1 MKLNDLVYFV
11 SDFLTWL
18 EYGQMMPNTFHFES
32 IFKKIGNLK
41 SPTQDQIATIIE
53 DAFEKIDFIS
63 SEQKILKRIG
73 KHIVEYID
81 MLLKDKTLTNKND
94 KSVKN
99 WEYKGYKYFGNSPQ
113 TIEVTEQLNSDY
125 FSMYLAKKI
134 DYDHFAEL
142 VVLSFARNFRVYRQ
156 MTVKRMELGIKLLY
170 NAIEMQASVNSR
182 ELFTPHEVAAM
193 TDRLKSKAL

>member
-1 MKLNDLVYFV
+1 
-11 SDFLTWL
+11 
-18 EYGQMMPNTFHFES
+18 
-32 IFKKIGNLK
+32 
-41 SPTQDQIATIIE
+41 
-53 DAFEKIDFIS
+53 
-63 SEQKILKRIG
+63 
-73 KHIVEYID
+73 

-182 ELFTPHEVAAM
+182 ELFTPPEVAAM